1 MPDFDGVLLMRICG
15 ISVCI
20 ASFAELVADLLQKG
34 APLQSDESSPTYS
47 LSQNTEASVF
57 RGRSFG
63 VLAIPFCPPGLI
75 LVSYGFWPIGIRL
88 SLATKVRLASLFV
101 LGPFARGLVA
111 P

>member
-20 ASFAELVADLLQKG
+20 ASFA
-34 APLQSDESSPTYS
+34 DESSPTYS

-75 LVSYGFWPIGIRL
+75 LVSYGFWPIGFRL
-88 SLATKVRLASLFV
+88 ILAIKVRLASLFV